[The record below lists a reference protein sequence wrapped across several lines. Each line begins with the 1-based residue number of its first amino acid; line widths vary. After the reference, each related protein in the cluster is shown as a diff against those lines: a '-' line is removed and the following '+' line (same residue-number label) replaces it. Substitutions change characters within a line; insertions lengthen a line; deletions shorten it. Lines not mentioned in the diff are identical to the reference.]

1 MALLQLLSEEEIGD
15 DGARDYADILYRIVC
30 VGERPAL
37 DDRPG
42 GYVRSTYVVD
52 WEQLVHLLEDYQY
65 FGEDIVEVAAL
76 PRDQA
81 RAFRTSMVPGQRIAR
96 A

>member
-1 MALLQLLSEEEIGD
+1 MALLQLLCEENIED
-15 DGARDYADILYRIVC
+15 DGARDYADVLYRIVC

-37 DDRPG
+37 DDRPAG
-42 GYVRSTYVVD
+42 FVRSTYVVD
-52 WEQLVHLLEDYQY
+52 WEQLVHLLEDYHY

-81 RAFRTSMVPGQRIAR
+81 CAFRTSILPGQRVAR

>member
-1 MALLQLLSEEEIGD
+1 MALLQLLSEEEIEDEGVK
-15 DGARDYADILYRIVC
+15 DYSDVLYRIVC

-42 GYVRSTYVVD
+42 GFVRSTYVVD

-65 FGEDIVEVAAL
+65 FGEDIVEVSAL
-76 PRDQA
+76 PSDQA
-81 RAFRTSMVPGQRIAR
+81 RAFRSSVFPGQRVAR

>member
-1 MALLQLLSEEEIGD
+1 MALLQLLAEEEIEEGT
-15 DGARDYADILYRIVC
+15 GNYADVLYKVVC

-37 DDRPG
+37 DDRPAG
-42 GYVRSTYVVD
+42 FIRSTYVVD

-81 RAFRTSMVPGQRIAR
+81 HAFRVSAIAPGGIAR